1 MFWIGLKGLLVLCTN
16 IYGVFIKTIYG
27 VVMNKIDIIVNLFL
41 SLYTDYATKQLF
53 IYYTNCNT
61 RVNIL
66 IRRVNIT
73 PLKLL

>member
-1 MFWIGLKGLLVLCTN
+1 MLCTN
-16 IYGVFIKTIYG
+16 IYYGVFIKTIYG

-41 SLYTDYATKQLF
+41 SLYTDYATMQLF

-73 PLKLL
+73 PFKLKNRVIIL